1 MEIKAALA
9 EALRCIEKARGLYPP
24 KSEVE
29 LSALKWELYAALQ
42 NFLDA
47 VAMLVSDLGLRKPA
61 SYSELG
67 GVLVE
72 AGLATS
78 ELKETIATVAKA
90 RNSLAH
96 AYRRIS
102 LEDLGALI
110 EGLLPAVVRSIE
122 VLLRL
127 SEDRGLDP
135 HSGIE
140 SREADRLQ
148 QVFRKHGV
156 LIAYLFG
163 SRARGAARVDSD
175 YDIAVLFGREVTLTD
190 EIGLSLEIAKAL
202 LEPPEKVDVVALD
215 RADPLLK
222 LRVLREGKL
231 LYALSDEYRRVW
243 ERRTYVEALA
253 ELDFYSVYLRR
264 ALKLRVKTRDGTDIV
279 YNPPSEAHP

>member
-1 MEIKAALA
+1 
-9 EALRCIEKARGLYPP
+9 
-24 KSEVE
+24 
-29 LSALKWELYAALQ
+29 
-42 NFLDA
+42 
-47 VAMLVSDLGLRKPA
+47 
-61 SYSELG
+61 
-67 GVLVE
+67 
-72 AGLATS
+72 
-78 ELKETIATVAKA
+78 
-90 RNSLAH
+90 
-96 AYRRIS
+96 
-102 LEDLGALI
+102 
-110 EGLLPAVVRSIE
+110 
-122 VLLRL
+122 
-127 SEDRGLDP
+127 
-135 HSGIE
+135 
-140 SREADRLQ
+140 
-148 QVFRKHGV
+148 V